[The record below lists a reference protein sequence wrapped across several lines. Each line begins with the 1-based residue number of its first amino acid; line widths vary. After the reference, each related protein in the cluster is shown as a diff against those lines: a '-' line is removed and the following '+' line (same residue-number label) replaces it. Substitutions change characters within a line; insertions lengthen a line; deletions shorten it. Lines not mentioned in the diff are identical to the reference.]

1 MIKSFIMLIW
11 NAENYNNKH
20 IKITINKIGNRNNV
34 KSGNRGYYTNRFIK
48 AIKDLIIYNENFAI

>member
-1 MIKSFIMLIW
+1 MLIW
-11 NAENYNNKH
+11 NAENYKNKH